1 MSARLTD
8 RVLRNYTHHDIPGQG
23 SPIEIMSRIYPGMFG
38 GGLDAAAASV
48 DSAGPSDL
56 VDIGIGT
63 YLQTDPAIAEAVI
76 AGMRA
81 GNLHYLRLPEV
92 NEAVARKYLDE
103 QGVTL
108 DPQTQ
113 VFLTAGARTA
123 MTLALLRYLEPGDRV
138 IVPDPDYVGLAH
150 VARGLGANV
159 IRAPMVR
166 DEDGALSVDLPRL
179 IETVRSGCR
188 LVMIT
193 NPNNPTG
200 YVWTSASLHALVHA
214 VVEQDALLL
223 SNEVYDKLTFNG
235 VRHHSALA
243 CGAAEHT
250 VVVCGPGKA
259 YDMTGI
265 PLGWL
270 AGSRDLL
277 RPLADVAFMFHIPTP
292 SAPALYAGLAA
303 LSEPLRS
310 DHPRKSVEI
319 LDNNARL
326 TAQVFAEVPGFKF
339 PAVGGGQFGFPWVG
353 VDDAELCAQLK
364 RSVGVTLMPG
374 SAWGRM
380 GRGHVRVALA
390 NTPEVHERGLDR
402 LRAGLAQI
410 DLLRQVTIASPP
422 RGVFGAVD
430 SGG

>member
-1 MSARLTD
+1 MSARLAD
-8 RVLRNYTHHDIPGQG
+8 RVMANYTLQDAGSQG

-38 GGLDAAAASV
+38 SGLRPAPLPD
-48 DSAGPSDL
+48 DSASASDI

-103 QGVTL
+103 QNVTL

-113 VFLTAGARTA
+113 VFLTGGARTA
-123 MTLALLRYLEPGDRV
+123 MTVALLRYLEAGDRV
-138 IVPDPDYVGLAH
+138 IIPDPDYVGLAH

-159 IRAPMVR
+159 IRTPMVR
-166 DEDGALSVDLPRL
+166 GEDGALSVDLPSL
-179 IETVRSGCR
+179 IEQVRSGCR

-200 YVWTSASLHALVHA
+200 YVWTAESLRALVQTVA
-214 VVEQDALLL
+214 EQDALLL
-223 SNEVYDKLTFNG
+223 SNEVYDKLTFDG
-235 VRHHSALA
+235 ARHHSALA
-243 CGAAEHT
+243 CGYPEHT
-250 VVVCGPGKA
+250 VVVSGPGKA
-259 YDMTGI
+259 YDMTGL

-270 AGSRDLL
+270 AGSEELL

-292 SAPALYAGLAA
+292 SGPALYAGLAA
-303 LSEPLRS
+303 LTEPLRS
-310 DHPRKSVEI
+310 EHPRKSVEI
-319 LDNNARL
+319 LQNNARL
-326 TAQVFAEVPGFKF
+326 TEAVFAGVPGFKF
-339 PAVGGGQFGFPWVG
+339 PAVGGGQFAFPWVG
-353 VDDAELCAQLK
+353 VDDVELCVQLK
-364 RSVGVTLMPG
+364 RAAGVTLMPG

-390 NTPEVHERGLDR
+390 NRTEIQVQALER

-410 DLLRQVTIASPP
+410 DLLRQATIAAPP
-422 RGVFGAVD
+422 RGAFEPTR
-430 SGG
+430 

>member
-8 RVLRNYTHHDIPGQG
+8 RVARNYAPQDIAGQR

-38 GGLDAAAASV
+38 SGLDQPPVADESAS
-48 DSAGPSDL
+48 ASDI

-76 AGMRA
+76 DGMRA
-81 GNLHYLRLPEV
+81 GNLHYLRRPEV

-103 QGVTL
+103 QGVSL

-113 VFLTAGARTA
+113 IFLTGGARTA
-123 MTLALLRYLEPGDRV
+123 MTLALLRYLEAGDRV

-150 VARGLGANV
+150 LARGLGATV

-166 DEDGALSVDLPRL
+166 GEDGGLSVNLPWL
-179 IETVRSGCR
+179 IEKIRAGCR

-200 YVWTSASLHALVHA
+200 LVWTEESLRTLVE
-214 VVEQDALLL
+214 VIVEEEALLL
-223 SNEVYDKLTFNG
+223 SNEVYDKLTFDG
-235 VRHHSALA
+235 FRHHSALA
-243 CGAAEHT
+243 CGYPEHT
-250 VVVCGPGKA
+250 VVVSGPGKA
-259 YDMTGI
+259 YDMTGV

-270 AGSRDLL
+270 AGSKELL

-303 LSEPLRS
+303 LTEPLRS
-310 DHPRKSVEI
+310 KHPHKSVEI
-319 LDNNARL
+319 LQKNARH
-326 TAQVFAEVPGFKF
+326 TAEVFNAVPGFKV
-339 PAVGGGQFGFPWVG
+339 PRVGAGQFAFPWVG
-353 VDDAELCAQLK
+353 VDDVALCLQLK
-364 RSVGVTLMPG
+364 RNAGVTLMPG

-390 NTPEVHERGLDR
+390 NSPDVQTRALER
-402 LRAGLAQI
+402 LREGFAKI
-410 DLLRQVTIASPP
+410 DLLRNVDIAAPP
-422 RGVFGAVD
+422 RGVFEPMR
-430 SGG
+430 